1 MRQGKEMQEKPEE
14 GAKPEVEWEAE
25 WKKVT
30 KMKPEGKL
38 SGELRE
44 KT

>member
-30 KMKPEGKL
+30 EMKPEGKT
-38 SGELRE
+38 SGKLRE
-44 KT
+44 ET